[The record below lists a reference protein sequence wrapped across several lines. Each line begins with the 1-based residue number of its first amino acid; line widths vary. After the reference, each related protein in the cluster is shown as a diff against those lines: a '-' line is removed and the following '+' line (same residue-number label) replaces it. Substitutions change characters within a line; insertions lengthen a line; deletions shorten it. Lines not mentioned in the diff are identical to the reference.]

1 MTPLRRDRKLRI
13 EVPSVQWKSLP
24 WWWLFVAAA
33 GFVLLIVLFWLPK
46 PPLLSVSCDTIVVPL
61 RITEPVFGVLLH
73 PQWGNQLVTGVPRFA
88 LDGASYWPST
98 QTAKGS
104 GYRCEFLN
112 EGDDVLSGVT
122 MDLEVA
128 YRASNALLRTRTIA
142 LPLANPLR
150 PKETFR
156 LHIVDDT
163 GWDPEVVLPLFIKAR
178 VGDSASP
185 GQVRLRYST
194 HDASPYRLSGFGP

>member
-1 MTPLRRDRKLRI
+1 MC
-13 EVPSVQWKSLP
+13 
-24 WWWLFVAAA
+24 
-33 GFVLLIVLFWLPK
+33 LFWLPK
-46 PPLLSVSCDTIVVPL
+46 RPLLSISCDEIGVPL

-73 PQWGNQLVTGVPRFA
+73 PRWGNQLVIGVPRFD
-88 LDGASYWPST
+88 LDGGRDWPST

-112 EGDDVLSGVT
+112 EGDDALSSVT

-128 YRASNALLRTRTIA
+128 YRASNALLRRRTIV
-142 LPLANPLR
+142 LRLANPIR
-150 PKETFR
+150 PRAAFT

-163 GWDPEVVLPLFIKAR
+163 GWDPEVILPLSMMAR

-185 GQVRLRYST
+185 GNVRLRYST
-194 HDASPYRLSGFGP
+194 HDATPFHLSGFRP